1 MIRTREQWASLLA
14 MARGE
19 KPVPLVLTGGRV
31 VNTLSGEIEATDLAV
46 DCESGMVVG
55 LGDYPAERV
64 VDVQGAYLLPGLMD
78 GHLHLES
85 SLLDVGEFA
94 RAAVPHGTTAAFVD
108 PHELV
113 NVVGP
118 AGWQYLL
125 EASRELPLEVFV
137 MVPSCVPA
145 SPFEDPGGTMTPTE
159 IREALQ
165 HERVLGLA
173 EMMNFPGTVSGDPEV
188 LEKLLA
194 SAGKPIDGHA
204 PGLSGRELNAYLLAG
219 PESDHEVTQAEEARE
234 KVRRGM
240 WVFIREGSASQ
251 DLAALLPAVT
261 PANARRF
268 GFASDDLHPH
278 QLLAEGHLDRIL
290 RKALGLGCDPITAVQ
305 MATLNVAERFRLSRY
320 GALAPGWWADFLVV
334 PDLSEMQVA
343 QVYKRGKLVA
353 QEGVALFEVPPVDQS
368 PLRHTVHL
376 PELSVES
383 FALPAPTGPI
393 QALEVQPT
401 HLLTRSITV
410 KPKVEAGYVVSDPSR
425 DLLKGAAIERHR
437 GTGQMAV
444 GLIRGFG
451 LQRGALASS
460 VGHDA
465 HNLTVVGVADA
476 DLLTAVRAVAETGG
490 GLAVAA
496 NGQVIARLPL
506 PLAGLMSDRP
516 AAEVA
521 AGLERVQQAAQQLGC
536 VLPNPLMTLSFISL
550 SVIPELRLT
559 PRGLVDVVRFAAAAE
574 PVEAAVHS
582 WS

>member
-1 MIRTREQWASLLA
+1 MLYEADRMASLLA

-19 KPVPLVLTGGRV
+19 KPVLLSITGGQV
-31 VNTLSGEIEATDLAV
+31 VNTLTGEIEAANLAV
-46 DCESGMVVG
+46 DDESGLIVG
-55 LGDYPAERV
+55 VGDYPAERV

-94 RAAVPHGTTAAFVD
+94 RAAVPHGTTTVFVD

-118 AGWQYLL
+118 VGWQYVL
-125 EASRELPLEVFV
+125 EASRALPLEVFV
-137 MVPSCVPA
+137 MAPSCVPA
-145 SPFEDPGGTMTPTE
+145 SPFEDPGGTMTPAE
-159 IREALQ
+159 IRAALQ
-165 HERVLGLA
+165 HQRVLGLA
-173 EMMNFPGTVSGDPEV
+173 EMMNFPGAIAGDPGV
-188 LEKLLA
+188 LEKLRVC
-194 SAGKPIDGHA
+194 SGKSIDGHA

-219 PESDHEVTQAEEARE
+219 PESDHETTQAEEAQE

-261 PANARRF
+261 SANARRF
-268 GFASDDLHPH
+268 GFASDDLHPTE
-278 QLLAEGHLDRIL
+278 LLAEGHVDRIL
-290 RKALGLGCDPITAVQ
+290 RKALRLGCDPITAVQ
-305 MATLNVAERFRLSRY
+305 MATLNVAERFRLRRY

-334 PDLSEMQVA
+334 PDLAEMQVS

-353 QEGVALFEVPPVDQS
+353 QDGIALFEVPPVDQTL
-368 PLRHTVHL
+368 LRNTLHL
-376 PELSVES
+376 PELTVES
-383 FALPAPTGPI
+383 FALAAPTGPI
-393 QALEVQPT
+393 RAIEVQPT
-401 HLLTRSITV
+401 HLLTRDV
-410 KPKVEAGYVVSDPSR
+410 PVEPQREAGFVVSDPSR

-451 LQRGALASS
+451 LQEGALASS

-465 HNLTVVGVADA
+465 HNLTVVGVADI
-476 DLLTAVRAVAETGG
+476 DLLTAVRAVAEMGG
-490 GLAVAA
+490 GMAVAA
-496 NGQVIARLPL
+496 HGEVIARLAL

-521 AGLERVQQAAQQLGC
+521 AGLDQVRQAARNLGC
-536 VLPNPLMTLSFISL
+536 PLPDPLMTLSFISL

-559 PRGLVDVVRFAAAAE
+559 PRGLVDVIRFE
-574 PVEAAVHS
+574 RVG
-582 WS
+582 

>member
-1 MIRTREQWASLLA
+1 MIREREQLASLLA

-19 KPVPLVLTGGRV
+19 KPVPLAITGGKV
-31 VNTLSGEIEATDLAV
+31 VNTLTGEIEPTDLAV
-46 DCESGMVVG
+46 DCESGLVVG
-55 LGDYPAERV
+55 VGDYPAERV
-64 VDVQGAYLLPGLMD
+64 VDVHGAYLLPGLMD

-94 RAAVPHGTTAAFVD
+94 RAAVPHGTTAVFVD

-145 SPFEDPGGTMTPTE
+145 SPFEDPGGTMTLAE

-165 HERVLGLA
+165 HPRVLGLA
-173 EMMNFPGTVSGDPEV
+173 EMMNFPGAISGDPAV
-188 LEKLLA
+188 LEKLIA

-219 PESDHEVTQAEEARE
+219 PESDHETAQVEEARE

-261 PANARRF
+261 PVNARRF
-268 GFASDDLHPH
+268 GLASDDLHPT
-278 QLLAEGHLDRIL
+278 QLLREGHIDRIL
-290 RKALGLGCDPITAVQ
+290 RKALRLGCDPVTAVQ
-305 MATLNVAERFRLSRY
+305 MATLNLAERFRLPRY

-334 PDLSEMQVA
+334 PDLSEMRVA
-343 QVYKRGKLVA
+343 QVYKRGKRVA
-353 QEGVALFEVPPVDQS
+353 QEGEALFEVPPVDRS
-368 PLRHTVHL
+368 LLRNTVHL

-383 FALPAPTGPI
+383 FAWVASSGSVHAI
-393 QALEVQPT
+393 EVQPT
-401 HLLTRSITV
+401 RLLTRDVTV
-410 KPKVEAGYVVSDPSR
+410 EPKVEAGYVVSDPHR
-425 DLLKGAAIERHR
+425 DLLKAAAIERHR
-437 GTGQMAV
+437 GTGRMAM

-451 LQRGALASS
+451 LQRGALATS

-476 DLLTAVRAVAETGG
+476 DLLAAVQ
-490 GLAVAA
+490 AVAA
-496 NGQVIARLPL
+496 MGGGMAVAAGGQVIARLAL

-521 AGLERVQQAAQQLGC
+521 AGLERVQQAARELGC
-536 VLPNPLMTLSFISL
+536 VLPDPLMTLSFISL

-559 PRGLVDVVRFAAAAE
+559 PRGLVDVVRFE
-574 PVEAAVHS
+574 RVS
-582 WS
+582 